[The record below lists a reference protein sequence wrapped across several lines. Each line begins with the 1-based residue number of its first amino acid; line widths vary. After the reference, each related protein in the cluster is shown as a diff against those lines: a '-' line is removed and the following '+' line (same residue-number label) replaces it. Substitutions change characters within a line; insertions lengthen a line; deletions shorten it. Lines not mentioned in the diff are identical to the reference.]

1 MQERLD
7 GEEGNPR
14 DDVEVSFDAVN
25 SSTSLLPHNTEVQA
39 SNEMGQSQ
47 NEESS
52 GSIPRVQYFVAL
64 AAVLGGMTMGTTI
77 GNNFFM
83 ERLEN

>member
-7 GEEGNPR
+7 AEEGNSR
-14 DDVEVSFDAVN
+14 DDVDLSFDAVN
-25 SSTSLLPHNTEVQA
+25 SSARLLPDNTEVQA
-39 SNEMGQSQ
+39 NNEMGQSQ

-83 ERLEN
+83 ERFEK